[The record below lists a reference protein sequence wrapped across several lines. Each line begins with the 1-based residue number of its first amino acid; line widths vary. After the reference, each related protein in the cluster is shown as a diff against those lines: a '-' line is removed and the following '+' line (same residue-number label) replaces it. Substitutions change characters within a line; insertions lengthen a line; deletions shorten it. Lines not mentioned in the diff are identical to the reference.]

1 MSGSAVTI
9 DIIYCN
15 SGILIFVGGAFLNL
29 YCQVY
34 CLMVPPTKIK
44 N

>member
-15 SGILIFVGGAFLNL
+15 SGILIFVGGAFLN
-29 YCQVY
+29 YTVKY
-34 CLMVPPTKIK
+34 IA
-44 N
+44 